1 MELGAI
7 DIQTAGQVYQG
18 VSLPTSVETEYEEE
32 SVGLRGDSVNENLE
46 DEVRFID
53 NHTAGERERSVL
65 KVRADVTHL
74 WRYASHNWWSMICNT
89 REILLLSNLS
99 TATLLV
105 TLHQVNQGSPP
116 SWYSPDTFQGNSLIR
131 GVSVIEKD
139 RM

>member
-1 MELGAI
+1 MDLGAI
-7 DIQTAGQVYQG
+7 DIQAAGQVYQG
-18 VSLPTSVETEYEEE
+18 VSLPTSVETEYVEE
-32 SVGLRGDSVNENLE
+32 SVGLRGEE
-46 DEVRFID
+46 RFID

-116 SWYSPDTFQGNSLIR
+116 SSYSPDTFQGNSLVR